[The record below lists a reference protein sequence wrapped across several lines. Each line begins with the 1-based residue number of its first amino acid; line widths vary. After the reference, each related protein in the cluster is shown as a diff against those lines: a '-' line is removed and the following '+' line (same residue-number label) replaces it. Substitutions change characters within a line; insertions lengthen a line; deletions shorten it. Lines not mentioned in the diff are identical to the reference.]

1 MKPMLRGGQVQ
12 VAPTLRHGHRPML
25 WSMAISSWLSGGEAD
40 GSTPDSSYPGESLG
54 LPATGSGSLART
66 WRRFAALLV
75 DWLMAYGIAALLMD
89 FGLYSQAVLSTAV
102 LIVWLVIG
110 AASVRLFG
118 FTPGQL
124 AFGMQVVP
132 VDGRLHVGLGRAVSR
147 GLLLA
152 LVIPALFMDGDARG
166 LQDRFTHTAL
176 VRR

>member
-1 MKPMLRGGQVQ
+1 
-12 VAPTLRHGHRPML
+12 ML
-25 WSMAISSWLSGGEAD
+25 WTMAISSWLSGGEAGD
-40 GSTPDSSYPGESLG
+40 THPDSSYSGEALG
-54 LPATGSGSLART
+54 LPATGSGALAGMV
-66 WRRFAALLV
+66 RRFAALLV

-89 FGLYSQAVLSTAV
+89 LGLYSQAALSTAV
-102 LIVWLVIG
+102 LIVWLAIG

-124 AFGMQVVP
+124 ALGMRVVP

-147 GLLLA
+147 GVLLA
-152 LVIPALFMDGDARG
+152 LVIPGLFMDRDGRG